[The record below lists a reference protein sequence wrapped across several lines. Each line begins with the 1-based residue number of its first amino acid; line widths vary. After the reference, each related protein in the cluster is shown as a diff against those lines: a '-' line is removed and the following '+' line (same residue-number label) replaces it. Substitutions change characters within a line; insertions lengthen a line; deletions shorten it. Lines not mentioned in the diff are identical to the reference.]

1 MKTNRPI
8 IAFFSLS
15 LLLFAF
21 ASRAADITATNSG
34 NWGDPTIWDSGTV
47 PGTNDNADVPAAY
60 IVTVDTNAAVQYI
73 FDAGTVTLS
82 PNATLTIV
90 GDPAGAYGTQTLG
103 ALNAAAD
110 GSTVIYT
117 GNSFWAKRTDYYN
130 LVFSNNVVTNLIDF
144 FNGAIPGYAAVPMNI
159 GGDMTVIGKIKVQE
173 GADFTIN
180 GNLLLTTN
188 AQWDCSSFNLTVK
201 SNLTLGPGALL
212 LDLDGALGTDDFEGN
227 VTVSSNAIGWNVSDV
242 TQWLVGGNLTNNGL
256 IVGKGYGCITFEGT
270 GIITGKPFTIPTF
283 TNNGTYTIGTTI
295 TLSTNTPTL
304 NGTLVFDLAQ
314 TNKIILKAG
323 TNWLWYSGNL
333 DVINSGPA
341 PTAGKSYTLFSAT
354 NYGGAF
360 ALTTFPPLSGGLSWI
375 DNLATSGS
383 IAVSGAV
390 AAPTL
395 TLSRNGGLLTLSWDS
410 TTFPGFSVKAQTNN
424 SGLGSVWYSTGSGTT
439 SPFVVPADPNNKAVF
454 FRLSNP

>member
-15 LLLFAF
+15 LLLFVF
-21 ASRAADITATNSG
+21 PSRAADIVATNSG
-34 NWGDPTIWDSGTV
+34 NWGDPTIWSTGTV
-47 PGTNDNADVPAAY
+47 PGTNDDADVESPFT
-60 IVTVDTNAAVQYI
+60 VTVDTNATVQYI
-73 FDAGTVTLS
+73 YGTGTVTLS
-82 PNATLTIV
+82 SGAILWV
-90 GDPAGAYGTQTLG
+90 LGDVNGAYGAQQLATLD
-103 ALNAAAD
+103 ATAA
-110 GSTVIYT
+110 GSTVIYS

-130 LVFSNNVVTNLIDF
+130 LVFSNTVVTNQIDF

-159 GGDMTVIGKIKVQE
+159 AGDMTVIGKIKVQE
-173 GADFTIN
+173 GADISIG

-188 AQWDCSSFNLTVK
+188 AQWDCSSFNFTVK
-201 SNLTLGPGALL
+201 SNVTLGAGALL
-212 LDLDGALGTDDFEGN
+212 LDLDGASGANDMEGN
-227 VTVSSNAIGWNVSDV
+227 VTVSASAIGWNVSDV
-242 TQWLVGGNLTNNGL
+242 TQWLVGGSLTNNGL

-270 GIITGKPFTIPTF
+270 GVIAGKPFTIPTF
-283 TNNGTYTIGTTI
+283 TNNGTYMIGTTI

-314 TNKIILKAG
+314 TNEIILKAG
-323 TNWLWYSGNL
+323 TNWIWYSGNL

-341 PTAGKSYTLFSAT
+341 PTAGKHYTFFSAT

-360 ALTTFPPLSGGLSWI
+360 TSTTFPPLSGGLSWI

-395 TLSRNGGLLTLSWDS
+395 TLSKNGGLLTLSWDS